1 MEREFPANTVILQ
14 EGEEINSIYIIK
26 EGVCSIYSERNPLKT
41 KLGTKKGPHY
51 VKLQDGKSEICM
63 GLNQGNMSERFT
75 FFPIST
81 VSKNQWIGEE
91 CIFTNSNKLGYSI
104 KTTSAVKVLEIGLQD
119 FKDRVPKE
127 FCEQLEQI
135 TLKKQYLKLERMRD
149 IIKTS
154 TSLRE
159 QQEMKNFFDT
169 SINSLIK
176 LHPHASKKILS
187 QLGITL

>member
-14 EGEEINSIYIIK
+14 EGEEIKSIFIIK
-26 EGVCSIYSERNPLKT
+26 EGVCSVYSERNPLKT

-135 TLKKQYLKLERMRD
+135 TLKK
-149 IIKTS
+149 
-154 TSLRE
+154 
-159 QQEMKNFFDT
+159 
-169 SINSLIK
+169 
-176 LHPHASKKILS
+176 
-187 QLGITL
+187 